1 MASKLT
7 KGLRPTH
14 PGEILREDVLP
25 ALDITK
31 TRFAELLHVS
41 RQTLY
46 DLLGEK
52 QPVTPQMALRLG
64 VCSATARRF
73 GSGCRVRTTWLPR
86 RRYLH
91 RNWSRYG
98 RLSWLDPQCL
108 SARHVGRIQ
117 ARGKNP
123 QCQAPEDSGG

>member
-1 MASKLT
+1 LNKEVTMVNKLT
-7 KGLRPTH
+7 KRLRPTH

-25 ALDITK
+25 ALGITK

-64 VCSATARRF
+64 RLLGNGPDIWLRLQGAHDLAT
-73 GSGCRVRTTWLPR
+73 
-86 RRYLH
+86 
-91 RNWSRYG
+91 
-98 RLSWLDPQCL
+98 
-108 SARHVGRIQ
+108 Q
-117 ARGKNP
+117 AEVL
-123 QCQAPEDSGG
+123 APELDQIRTLELA

>member
-1 MASKLT
+1 MANKLT

-25 ALDITK
+25 ALNITK

-52 QPVTPQMALRLG
+52 RPVTPQMALRLG
-64 VCSATARRF
+64 RLLGNGPDIWIRLQGAYDLATQAEVLA
-73 GSGCRVRTTWLPR
+73 SELEQIRTLE
-86 RRYLH
+86 L
-91 RNWSRYG
+91 
-98 RLSWLDPQCL
+98 
-108 SARHVGRIQ
+108 A
-117 ARGKNP
+117 
-123 QCQAPEDSGG
+123 

>member
-1 MASKLT
+1 MANKLT
-7 KGLRPTH
+7 RGLRPTH

-25 ALDITK
+25 ALAVTK

-64 VCSATARRF
+64 RLLGQRAGDLAAAA
-73 GSGCRVRTTWLPR
+73 GRVRPGDAGGGAGGR
-86 RRYLH
+86 AGAD
-91 RNWSRYG
+91 RNAG
-98 RLSWLDPQCL
+98 DGG
-108 SARHVGRIQ
+108 V
-117 ARGKNP
+117 RGHLCRKR
-123 QCQAPEDSGG
+123 PECA

>member
-1 MASKLT
+1 MKSKPT

-31 TRFAELLHVS
+31 TRFAGLLRVS

-64 VCSATARRF
+64 RLL
-73 GSGCRVRTTWLPR
+73 GNGPDIWL
-86 RRYLH
+86 
-91 RNWSRYG
+91 
-98 RLSWLDPQCL
+98 RLQGAYDLAVQAEAMAGEL
-108 SARHVGRIQ
+108 ERIETLK
-117 ARGKNP
+117 A
-123 QCQAPEDSGG
+123 A

>member
-1 MASKLT
+1 MTDKLT

-14 PGEILREDVLP
+14 PGAILREDVLP

-31 TRFAELLHVS
+31 THFAQLLHVS

-64 VCSATARRF
+64 RLLGNGPEIWLRAQGAYDLATQSEA
-73 GSGCRVRTTWLPR
+73 L
-86 RRYLH
+86 
-91 RNWSRYG
+91 
-98 RLSWLDPQCL
+98 
-108 SARHVGRIQ
+108 
-117 ARGKNP
+117 
-123 QCQAPEDSGG
+123 APELEQIRTLKLA

>member
-1 MASKLT
+1 MANKPI

-25 ALDITK
+25 ALSITK

-64 VCSATARRF
+64 RLL
-73 GSGCRVRTTWLPR
+73 GNGPDIWL
-86 RRYLH
+86 
-91 RNWSRYG
+91 
-98 RLSWLDPQCL
+98 RLQGAYDL
-108 SARHVGRIQ
+108 AIQ
-117 ARGKNP
+117 AKAMG
-123 QCQAPEDSGG
+123 PELEQIRTLEMA

>member
-1 MASKLT
+1 MANKLT

-25 ALDITK
+25 ALSVTK
-31 TRFAELLHVS
+31 TRLAALLHVS

-64 VCSATARRF
+64 RLLGNGPDIWLRLQGAYDLATQAKAMADE
-73 GSGCRVRTTWLPR
+73 LE
-86 RRYLH
+86 
-91 RNWSRYG
+91 
-98 RLSWLDPQCL
+98 
-108 SARHVGRIQ
+108 RIPTLE
-117 ARGKNP
+117 AV
-123 QCQAPEDSGG
+123 

>member
-1 MASKLT
+1 MANKLT

-25 ALDITK
+25 ALDVTK

-64 VCSATARRF
+64 RLL
-73 GSGCRVRTTWLPR
+73 GNGPEIWL
-86 RRYLH
+86 
-91 RNWSRYG
+91 
-98 RLSWLDPQCL
+98 RLQGAYDL
-108 SARHVGRIQ
+108 AIQ
-117 ARGKNP
+117 AEAL
-123 QCQAPEDSGG
+123 APELEQIQTLEIAA

>member
-1 MASKLT
+1 MTDKPT

-25 ALDITK
+25 ALSITK

-64 VCSATARRF
+64 RLLGNGPEIWLRLQGSYDLATQAEALA
-73 GSGCRVRTTWLPR
+73 GELE
-86 RRYLH
+86 
-91 RNWSRYG
+91 
-98 RLSWLDPQCL
+98 Q
-108 SARHVGRIQ
+108 IQ
-117 ARGKNP
+117 ALK
-123 QCQAPEDSGG
+123 AA

>member
-1 MASKLT
+1 MANKLT

-25 ALDITK
+25 ALEITK
-31 TRFAELLHVS
+31 TRFAKLLRVS

-64 VCSATARRF
+64 RLLGNGPDIWLRMQ
-73 GSGCRVRTTWLPR
+73 GSYDLAAQADALAAELAQIRTLEM
-86 RRYLH
+86 
-91 RNWSRYG
+91 
-98 RLSWLDPQCL
+98 
-108 SARHVGRIQ
+108 A
-117 ARGKNP
+117 
-123 QCQAPEDSGG
+123 

>member
-1 MASKLT
+1 MANKLT
-7 KGLRPTH
+7 KRLRPTH

-64 VCSATARRF
+64 RLL
-73 GSGCRVRTTWLPR
+73 GNGPEIWL
-86 RRYLH
+86 
-91 RNWSRYG
+91 
-98 RLSWLDPQCL
+98 RLQGAYDLAVQAEAMAGEL
-108 SARHVGRIQ
+108 ETIQ
-117 ARGKNP
+117 ALE
-123 QCQAPEDSGG
+123 AA

>member
-1 MASKLT
+1 MTDKPT

-52 QPVTPQMALRLG
+52 QPVTPRMALRLG
-64 VCSATARRF
+64 RLLGNGPEIWLRLQGSYDLAT
-73 GSGCRVRTTWLPR
+73 
-86 RRYLH
+86 
-91 RNWSRYG
+91 
-98 RLSWLDPQCL
+98 
-108 SARHVGRIQ
+108 Q
-117 ARGKNP
+117 AEAMAGELEQIEALK
-123 QCQAPEDSGG
+123 AA

>member
-1 MASKLT
+1 MANKLT

-31 TRFAELLHVS
+31 TRLAALLHVS

-52 QPVTPQMALRLG
+52 QPVTPQMALRLDH
-64 VCSATARRF
+64 
-73 GSGCRVRTTWLPR
+73 PR
-86 RRYLH
+86 
-91 RNWSRYG
+91 
-98 RLSWLDPQCL
+98 
-108 SARHVGRIQ
+108 SAR
-117 ARGKNP
+117 
-123 QCQAPEDSGG
+123 